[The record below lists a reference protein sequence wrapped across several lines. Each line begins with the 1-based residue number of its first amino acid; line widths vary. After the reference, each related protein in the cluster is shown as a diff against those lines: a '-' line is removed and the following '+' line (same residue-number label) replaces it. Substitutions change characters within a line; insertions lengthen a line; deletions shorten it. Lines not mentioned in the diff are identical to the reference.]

1 MVYDTTVAI
10 VRSLFS
16 IMRLSTSLVLII
28 SLSISLVGVERSY
41 GEVSVTVS
49 IRPLLLIAQA
59 IVEDRGTVH
68 SIVDSQ
74 DSPHNYSITPAD
86 RINLQQADLLLRVSP
101 EFEIFLA
108 DIFASQSRSKPLIT
122 AASISGISLHNL
134 DDGNAD
140 LHLWLNTENAISIAQ
155 QLAISLIELDP
166 GNGKEYQEA
175 LKKFESD
182 VVVLNRSLQ
191 NRFSQYQ
198 QPDYLL
204 YHDAYQ
210 YFERQFGLPGGLTLV
225 HDPEVQPSM
234 RDLLELRKKLQV
246 KSPSCILLETDSDE
260 ELVNTALENQAI
272 KSEVVDLFGYEI
284 DEGIR
289 GYRRLILSV
298 ANSFTNCFNY

>member
-28 SLSISLVGVERSY
+28 SLSISLAGIERSY

-74 DSPHNYSITPAD
+74 GSPHNYSITPAD

-134 DDGNAD
+134 NDGNAD

-166 GNGKEYQEA
+166 ENDKEYQEA
-175 LKKFESD
+175 LNQFESD
-182 VVVLNRSLQ
+182 VALLNQSLQ
-191 NRFSQYQ
+191 NRLSQYQ
-198 QPDYLL
+198 QPDYLV

-210 YFERQFGLPGGLTLV
+210 YFERQFGLPGGLALV

-234 RDLLELRKKLQV
+234 RDLLALRNKLQV
-246 KSPSCILLETDSDE
+246 RSPSCILLETDSDE
-260 ELVNTALENQAI
+260 ELVNTVLENQAI

-284 DEGIR
+284 DDGAR

-298 ANSFTNCFNY
+298 ANAFTNCFND

>member
-10 VRSLFS
+10 ARSLFS
-16 IMRLSTSLVLII
+16 IMRLSTSLILII

-74 DSPHNYSITPAD
+74 GSPHNYSITPAD

-134 DDGNAD
+134 DDGSAD

-175 LKKFESD
+175 LKQFESD
-182 VVVLNRSLQ
+182 IVVLNRSLQ

-210 YFERQFGLPGGLTLV
+210 YFERQFGLPGGLPLV

-246 KSPSCILLETDSDE
+246 RSPSCILLETDSDE

>member
-1 MVYDTTVAI
+1 MVYHTTVAI

-16 IMRLSTSLVLII
+16 IMRLYTSLVLTI
-28 SLSISLVGVERSY
+28 SLSISLVGIERSY

-49 IRPLLLIAQA
+49 IRPLQLIAQA

-74 DSPHNYSITPAD
+74 DSPHNYSLTPTD
-86 RINLQQADLLLRVSP
+86 RINMQQADLLLRVSP
-101 EFEIFLA
+101 EFEIFLV

-134 DDGNAD
+134 DDGSAD

-155 QLAISLIELDP
+155 QLAISLIGLDP
-166 GNGKEYQEA
+166 ENEKEYQEA
-175 LKKFESD
+175 LNQFESD
-182 VVVLNRSLQ
+182 VALLNRSLQ
-191 NRFSQYQ
+191 NRLSQYQ
-198 QPDYLL
+198 QPDYLV

-210 YFERQFGLPGGLTLV
+210 YFERQFGLPGGLALV

-234 RDLLELRKKLQV
+234 RDLLALRNKLQV
-246 KSPSCILLETDSDE
+246 RSPSCILLEADSDE

-284 DEGIR
+284 DDGAR

-298 ANSFTNCFNY
+298 ANSFTSCFNY

>member
-1 MVYDTTVAI
+1 MVYHTTVAI

-16 IMRLSTSLVLII
+16 IMRLYTSLVLII
-28 SLSISLVGVERSY
+28 SLSISLVGIERSY
-41 GEVSVTVS
+41 GEVSVAVS
-49 IRPLLLIAQA
+49 IRPLRLIAQA

-68 SIVDSQ
+68 SIVDFQ
-74 DSPHNYSITPAD
+74 GSPHNYSLTPTD
-86 RINLQQADLLLRVSP
+86 RINMQQADLLLRVSP

-155 QLAISLIELDP
+155 QLAISLIGLDP
-166 GNGKEYQEA
+166 ENEKEYQEA
-175 LKKFESD
+175 LNQFESD
-182 VVVLNRSLQ
+182 VALLNRSLQ
-191 NRFSQYQ
+191 NRLSQYQ
-198 QPDYLL
+198 QPDYLV

-210 YFERQFGLPGGLTLV
+210 YFERQFGLPGGLALV

-234 RDLLELRKKLQV
+234 RDLLALRNKLRV
-246 KSPSCILLETDSDE
+246 RSPSCILLEADSDE

-284 DEGIR
+284 DDGTR

-298 ANSFTNCFNY
+298 ANSFTSCFNY

>member
-16 IMRLSTSLVLII
+16 IMRLYTSLVLII
-28 SLSISLVGVERSY
+28 SLSISLVGIERSY

-49 IRPLLLIAQA
+49 IRPLRLIAQA

-74 DSPHNYSITPAD
+74 GSPHNYSLTPTD
-86 RINLQQADLLLRVSP
+86 RINMQQADLLLRVSP

-155 QLAISLIELDP
+155 QLAISLIGLDP
-166 GNGKEYQEA
+166 ENEKEYQEA
-175 LKKFESD
+175 LNQFESD
-182 VVVLNRSLQ
+182 VALLNRSLQ
-191 NRFSQYQ
+191 NRLSQYQ
-198 QPDYLL
+198 QPDYLV

-210 YFERQFGLPGGLTLV
+210 YFERQFGLPGGLALV

-234 RDLLELRKKLQV
+234 RDLLALRNKLQV
-246 KSPSCILLETDSDE
+246 RSPSCILLEADSDE

>member
-1 MVYDTTVAI
+1 MVYHTTVAI

-16 IMRLSTSLVLII
+16 IMRLYTSLVLTI
-28 SLSISLVGVERSY
+28 SLSISLVGIERSY

-49 IRPLLLIAQA
+49 IRPLQLIAQA

-68 SIVDSQ
+68 SIVDSR
-74 DSPHNYSITPAD
+74 DSPHNYSLTPTD
-86 RINLQQADLLLRVSP
+86 RINMQQADLLLRVSP
-101 EFEIFLA
+101 EFEIFLV

-134 DDGNAD
+134 DDGSAD

-155 QLAISLIELDP
+155 QLAISLIGLDP
-166 GNGKEYQEA
+166 ENEKEYQEA
-175 LKKFESD
+175 LNQFESD
-182 VVVLNRSLQ
+182 VALLNRSLQ
-191 NRFSQYQ
+191 NRLSQYQ
-198 QPDYLL
+198 QPDYLV

-210 YFERQFGLPGGLTLV
+210 YFERQFGLPGGLALV

-234 RDLLELRKKLQV
+234 RDLLALRNKLQV
-246 KSPSCILLETDSDE
+246 RSPSCILLEADSDE

-272 KSEVVDLFGYEI
+272 KSEVVDLLGYEI
-284 DEGIR
+284 DDGAR

-298 ANSFTNCFNY
+298 ANSFTSCFNY

>member
-1 MVYDTTVAI
+1 MVYHTTVAI

-16 IMRLSTSLVLII
+16 IMRLYTSLVLII
-28 SLSISLVGVERSY
+28 SLSISLVGIERSY

-49 IRPLLLIAQA
+49 IRPLQLIAQA

-68 SIVDSQ
+68 SIVDFQ
-74 DSPHNYSITPAD
+74 GSPHNYSITPTD
-86 RINLQQADLLLRVSP
+86 RINMQQADLLLRVSP

-175 LKKFESD
+175 LNQFESD
-182 VVVLNRSLQ
+182 VALLNQSLQ
-191 NRFSQYQ
+191 NRLSQYQ
-198 QPDYLL
+198 QPDYLV
-204 YHDAYQ
+204 YHGAYQ
-210 YFERQFGLPGGLTLV
+210 YFERQFGLPGGLALV
-225 HDPEVQPSM
+225 QNPEVQPSM
-234 RDLLELRKKLQV
+234 RDLLELRNKLQV
-246 KSPSCILLETDSDE
+246 RSPSCILLEADSDE

-284 DEGIR
+284 DDGAR

-298 ANSFTNCFNY
+298 ANAFTNCFND

>member
-1 MVYDTTVAI
+1 MVYHTTVVI

-16 IMRLSTSLVLII
+16 IMRIYTSLVLII
-28 SLSISLVGVERSY
+28 SLSISLVGIERSY

-49 IRPLLLIAQA
+49 IRPLRLIAQA

-74 DSPHNYSITPAD
+74 GSPHNYSLTPTD
-86 RINLQQADLLLRVSP
+86 RINMQQADLLLRVSP

-166 GNGKEYQEA
+166 GNEKEYQEA
-175 LKKFESD
+175 LNQFESD
-182 VVVLNRSLQ
+182 VALLNRSLQ
-191 NRFSQYQ
+191 NKLSQYQ
-198 QPDYLL
+198 QPDYLV

-210 YFERQFGLPGGLTLV
+210 YFERQFGLPGGLALV
-225 HDPEVQPSM
+225 QNPEVQPSM
-234 RDLLELRKKLQV
+234 RDLLELRNKLQV
-246 KSPSCILLETDSDE
+246 RSPSCILLETDSDE

-298 ANSFTNCFNY
+298 ANAFTNCFND

>member
-1 MVYDTTVAI
+1 MVYHTTVAI

-16 IMRLSTSLVLII
+16 IMRLYTSLVLTI
-28 SLSISLVGVERSY
+28 SLSISLVGIERSY

-49 IRPLLLIAQA
+49 IRPLQLIAQA

-74 DSPHNYSITPAD
+74 DSPHNYSLTPTD
-86 RINLQQADLLLRVSP
+86 RINMQQADLLLRVSP
-101 EFEIFLA
+101 EFEIFLV

-134 DDGNAD
+134 DDGSAD

-155 QLAISLIELDP
+155 QLAISLIGLDP
-166 GNGKEYQEA
+166 ENEKEYQEA
-175 LKKFESD
+175 LNQFESD
-182 VVVLNRSLQ
+182 VALLNRSLQ
-191 NRFSQYQ
+191 NRLSQYQ
-198 QPDYLL
+198 QPDYLV

-210 YFERQFGLPGGLTLV
+210 YFERQFGLPGGLALV

-234 RDLLELRKKLQV
+234 RDLLALRNKLQV
-246 KSPSCILLETDSDE
+246 RSPSCILLEADSDE

-272 KSEVVDLFGYEI
+272 KSEVVDLLGYEI
-284 DEGIR
+284 DDGAR

-298 ANSFTNCFNY
+298 ANSFTSCFNY

>member
-1 MVYDTTVAI
+1 MVYHTTVVI

-16 IMRLSTSLVLII
+16 IMRIYTSLVLII
-28 SLSISLVGVERSY
+28 SLSISLVGIERSY

-49 IRPLLLIAQA
+49 IRPLRLIAQA

-74 DSPHNYSITPAD
+74 GSPHNYSLTPTD
-86 RINLQQADLLLRVSP
+86 RINMQQADLLLRVSP

-155 QLAISLIELDP
+155 QLAISLIGLDP
-166 GNGKEYQEA
+166 ENEKEYQEA
-175 LKKFESD
+175 LNQFESD
-182 VVVLNRSLQ
+182 VSLLNRSLQ
-191 NRFSQYQ
+191 NRLSQYQ
-198 QPDYLL
+198 QPDYLV

-210 YFERQFGLPGGLTLV
+210 YFERQFGLPGGLALV
-225 HDPEVQPSM
+225 QNPEVQPSM
-234 RDLLELRKKLQV
+234 RDLLELRNKLQV
-246 KSPSCILLETDSDE
+246 RSPSCILLETDSDE

-298 ANSFTNCFNY
+298 ANAFTNCFND

>member
-10 VRSLFS
+10 ARSLFS

-74 DSPHNYSITPAD
+74 GSPHNYSITPAD

-134 DDGNAD
+134 DDGSAD

-175 LKKFESD
+175 LKQFESD

-246 KSPSCILLETDSDE
+246 RSPSCILLETDSDE